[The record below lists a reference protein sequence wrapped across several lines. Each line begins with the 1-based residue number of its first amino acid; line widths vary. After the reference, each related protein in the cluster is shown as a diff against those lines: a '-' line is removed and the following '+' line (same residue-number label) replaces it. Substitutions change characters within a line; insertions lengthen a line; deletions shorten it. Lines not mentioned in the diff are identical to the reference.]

1 MKKYLKSQVG
11 AASIL
16 FTMVMVVIISL
27 LAIGFSVITT
37 NDQKA
42 TIDKTISAQAK
53 YAAQS
58 GINSIVEAISNG
70 KITQGQTQST
80 CSTDPTLIPDLGNI
94 GSAKITCLKWNY
106 KPQSLNYAVSAFT
119 SKIQPDAPV
128 DSLTIR
134 WDISGSPKA
143 FYNSTPSNLTSL
155 NSSNFPVVKI
165 VTANNDTTHQ
175 FVTYVFPS
183 SAAPSSTVTYPQ
195 PNSDGT
201 AVIQIIS
208 TNCSASP
215 PLSCSITIKNF
226 GAWTN
231 ASPGLIS
238 VSTVVGSVAS
248 FEVTGS
254 SGGASVSFSNSQV
267 QIDSTAT
274 SQNQVQRLIASYSI
288 SGTNGW
294 KPLFVAQSG
303 NAMCKNYKYVGAVSD
318 GGQGPASPYCSNLL
332 N

>member
-80 CSTDPTLIPDLGNI
+80 CSTDTTLIPDLGNI

-119 SKIQPDAPV
+119 SKIQPDASI
-128 DSLTIR
+128 DSLTIS

-143 FYNSTPSNLTSL
+143 LHSGTPSNLTSL
-155 NSSNFPVVKI
+155 NSNNFPVVKI
-165 VTANNDTTHQ
+165 VTANNNTTNQ

-183 SAAPSSTVTYPQ
+183 SLAPSSIVTYPSN
-195 PNSDGT
+195 PDMMAGP
-201 AVIQIIS
+201 AVIQIVS
-208 TNCSASP
+208 TKCSASP
-215 PLSCSITIKNF
+215 ATSCSVTIKNF
-226 GAWTN
+226 GDWLNT
-231 ASPGLIS
+231 SPGLIS

-248 FEVTGS
+248 FKVTGS

-303 NAMCKNYKYVGAVSD
+303 SAMCKNYKYIGAATD
-318 GGQGPASPYCSNLL
+318 GGQGPASPSCSN
-332 N
+332 